1 LSLKVFISG
10 ATGFVGCHLSD
21 LLSSPEYEIYG
32 TSFPG
37 KPEEEDRY
45 RGKNIS
51 YLDIRSE
58 EEVFETIK
66 RTQPT
71 WVFHL
76 AAISNVRHSWEQRRE
91 TLETNLM
98 GTFHLFEGVRQFFPQ
113 VRIIFVSSS
122 DVYGILVST
131 EKALKEEDSFH
142 VVNPYA
148 FTKVSGEILS
158 KFYAEIENL
167 DIVIARSFPHTGPGQ
182 SPDFVCSDWALQIA
196 RIEKGLAKPV
206 IEVGNLSVKR
216 DFTDVRDVVRAYA
229 LLMEK
234 GRRGEVYNVCSGKAV
249 PLREILD
256 LLLSFSSRKI
266 EVQVDSSKLRKA
278 DIPLLLGDNKKI
290 KEETS
295 WMPEISLK
303 QSLHDL
309 LEYWRKKV

>member
-1 LSLKVFISG
+1 LKVFISG
-10 ATGFVGCHLSD
+10 ATGFVGHHLID

-32 TSFPG
+32 TSFPDN
-37 KPEEEDRY
+37 PEKDDRY

-58 EEVFETIK
+58 EKVLDAIK
-66 RTQPT
+66 TTQPD
-71 WVFHL
+71 WIFHL
-76 AAISNVRHSWEQRRE
+76 AAVSNVRHSWEKKRE

-98 GTFHLFEGVRQFFPQ
+98 GTFYLFEGLRKFASQAKILF
-113 VRIIFVSSS
+113 ISSS
-122 DVYGILVST
+122 DVYGILSPT

-182 SPDFVCSDWALQIA
+182 SPDFVCSDWASQIA
-196 RIEKGLAKPV
+196 QIEKGLAKPV
-206 IEVGNLSVKR
+206 IDVGNLSVKR

-229 LLMEK
+229 FLMEK
-234 GRRGEVYNVCSGKAV
+234 GRRGEIYNVCSGKAV

-256 LLLSFSSRKI
+256 LLFSFSSQKI
-266 EVQVDSSKLRKA
+266 DVHIDSSKLRKA
-278 DIPLLLGDNKKI
+278 DIPLLLGENQKI

-295 WMPEISLK
+295 WEPEVPLE

-309 LEYWRKKV
+309 LEYWRKRI

>member
-1 LSLKVFISG
+1 LKVFISG
-10 ATGFVGCHLSD
+10 ATGFVGCHLID
-21 LLSSPEYEIYG
+21 LLSSSGYEIYG
-32 TSFPG
+32 TSFPD
-37 KPEEEDRY
+37 KPEEEDLD
-45 RGKNIS
+45 GKKNIS

-58 EEVFETIK
+58 QEVFETIK
-66 RTQPT
+66 RTQPD
-71 WVFHL
+71 WIFHL
-76 AAISNVRHSWEQRRE
+76 AAISNVRHSWEKKRE

-98 GTFHLFEGVRQFFPQ
+98 GTFYLFEAVRKFAPKA
-113 VRIIFVSSS
+113 RILFVSSS
-122 DVYGILVST
+122 DVYGILPRAKKT
-131 EKALKEEDSFH
+131 LKEEDSFH

-158 KFYAEIENL
+158 KFYVQVENL
-167 DIVIARSFPHTGPGQ
+167 DIVIARSSPHTGLGQ
-182 SPDFVCSDWALQIA
+182 SPDFVCSDWASQIA

-206 IEVGNLSVKR
+206 IEVGNISVKR
-216 DFTDVRDVVRAYA
+216 DFTDVRDVVRAHT

-256 LLLSFSSRKI
+256 LLLSFSSQKI
-266 EVQVDSSKLRKA
+266 EVQVDSRKLRKA

-303 QSLHDL
+303 QSLRDL
-309 LEYWRKKV
+309 LEYWRKRV

>member
-1 LSLKVFISG
+1 MSLKVLISG
-10 ATGFVGCHLSD
+10 ATGFVGHHLID
-21 LLSSPEYEIYG
+21 FLSSPGYEIYG
-32 TSFPG
+32 TCFPD
-37 KPEEEDRY
+37 KPEEGDPH

-66 RTQPT
+66 RTQPN
-71 WVFHL
+71 WIFHL
-76 AAISNVRHSWEQRRE
+76 AAISNVRRSWERKKE
-91 TLETNLM
+91 NLETNLM
-98 GTFHLFEGVRQFFPQ
+98 GTFHLLEGVKQFFPQ
-113 VRIIFVSSS
+113 ARFIFVSSS
-122 DVYGILVST
+122 DVYGILVPT

-167 DIVIARSFPHTGPGQ
+167 DIVIARSFSHTGPGQ

-196 RIEKGLAKPV
+196 RIEKGLAEPV

-216 DFTDVRDVVRAYA
+216 DFTDVRDIVRAYA

-256 LLLSFSSRKI
+256 LLLSFSSQKI

-278 DIPLLLGDNKKI
+278 DIPLLLGNNQKI

-295 WMPEISLK
+295 WTPEIPLK

-309 LEYWRKKV
+309 LEYWRKRV

>member
-1 LSLKVFISG
+1 LKVLISG
-10 ATGFVGCHLSD
+10 ATGFVGHHLID
-21 LLSSPEYEIYG
+21 VLSSPRYEIYG
-32 TSFPG
+32 TSFPD
-37 KPEEEDRY
+37 KPENDDRY

-58 EEVFETIK
+58 QEVFETIK
-66 RTQPT
+66 RTQPD
-71 WVFHL
+71 WIFHL
-76 AAISNVRHSWEQRRE
+76 AATSNVRHSWEQRSE
-91 TLETNLM
+91 TLETNIM
-98 GTFHLFEGVRQFFPQ
+98 GTFYLFEAVRKFFPQ
-113 VRIIFVSSS
+113 ARILFVSSS
-122 DVYGILVST
+122 DVYGILVPT

-182 SPDFVCSDWALQIA
+182 SPDFVCSDWASQIA
-196 RIEKGLAKPV
+196 RIEKGLARSV
-206 IEVGNLSVKR
+206 IEVGNLSGKR

-249 PLREILD
+249 ALREILD
-256 LLLSFSSRKI
+256 LLLSFSSQKI
-266 EVQVDSSKLRKA
+266 EVQVDSNKLRKA
-278 DIPLLLGDNKKI
+278 DIPLLLGENQKVKK
-290 KEETS
+290 ETS
-295 WMPEISLK
+295 WEPEVPLK

-309 LEYWRKKV
+309 LEYWRKRV

>member
-10 ATGFVGCHLSD
+10 ATGFVGRHLSD

-32 TSFPG
+32 TSFPE

-51 YLDIRSE
+51 YMDIRSE
-58 EEVFETIK
+58 QEVFETIK
-66 RTQPT
+66 RTQPD
-71 WVFHL
+71 WIFHL
-76 AAISNVRHSWEQRRE
+76 AAISNVRHSWERRTE

-98 GTFHLFEGVRQFFPQ
+98 GTFYLFEAVRKFVPRARFL
-113 VRIIFVSSS
+113 FVSSS
-122 DVYGILVST
+122 DVYGILPRAK
-131 EKALKEEDSFH
+131 KALKEEDSSH
-142 VVNPYA
+142 VVSPYA

-158 KFYAEIENL
+158 KFYVQVENL

-182 SPDFVCSDWALQIA
+182 SPDFVCSDWASQIA

-234 GRRGEVYNVCSGKAV
+234 GKKGEVYNVCSGKAV

-256 LLLSFSSRKI
+256 LLLSFSSQKI

-278 DIPLLLGDNKKI
+278 DIPLLLGDNQKVKK
-290 KEETS
+290 ETS
-295 WMPEISLK
+295 WEPEISLK
-303 QSLHDL
+303 KSLHDI
-309 LEYWRKKV
+309 LEYWRKRV